1 MWRGS
6 REGGREGV
14 MERGRERE
22 RYEDSSI
29 CVYFLVESLICLLL
43 TDSSA
48 ALTAPSPGFNVNL
61 YFKIIA
67 LKIS

>member
-1 MWRGS
+1 
-6 REGGREGV
+6 